1 MFRRNRVRESLALSI
16 VLIFSL
22 STFAVTGQQPGRLIP
37 PMPAQ
42 TPSPEPQN
50 EPSPQPQ
57 NTPAQPAP
65 TQAEPQATPS
75 PEASPMQSASAQPA
89 PLLWHE
95 PSDIAGLDLYL
106 GPGGA
111 NMKPDLTSVTFIE
124 EETGGYSKKFS
135 VRDGAGKK
143 WIVKIGNEA
152 QPETVATRL
161 ISAVGYYTDIT
172 YLVPSVEIKGKGTF
186 QNVRFEARPDDVKR
200 LGEWKWESNPF
211 SGTREL
217 QGLKVLMALVNNW
230 DLKNANNRIL
240 SLHSE
245 ETGRDELRY
254 IVSDLGATFGKT
266 GGAFNRNRNRPQDYT
281 KTKFIVGV
289 RNNTLQF
296 DYHGK
301 NSEILRDIT
310 VEQAKWI
317 GNLLSRLSD
326 QQISDAIRAANYS
339 PADAQLLLATIK
351 ARIDELKNLPG

>member
-1 MFRRNRVRESLALSI
+1 
-16 VLIFSL
+16 
-22 STFAVTGQQPGRLIP
+22 
-37 PMPAQ
+37 
-42 TPSPEPQN
+42 
-50 EPSPQPQ
+50 
-57 NTPAQPAP
+57 
-65 TQAEPQATPS
+65 
-75 PEASPMQSASAQPA
+75 MQSASAQPA

-240 SLHSE
+240 SLHNE
-245 ETGRDELRY
+245 EAGRNELHY